1 MGVELDR
8 AQAALKRALEQ
19 MGYGYAAFDRV
30 KAELQEATRAL
41 SPEPVVGQPAEDPQA
56 GAVAAWQALK
66 AAAGSR
72 LAVGRVD
79 PLSPT
84 GLPPLLQAEWV
95 GAWLAVGNPTVQDA
109 RVLGEALRARRVWQ
123 VERPITVGLLCKH
136 LQALL
141 AEALTPAQQRPS
153 GPSDIE
159 APRERCGRDWCDGR
173 FHYEQD
179 PDQVRRPQTVPCP
192 RRGR

>member
-1 MGVELDR
+1 MSGVEHAR
-8 AQAALKRALEQ
+8 AALARAMDHLQRSQAEVAE
-19 MGYGYAAFDRV
+19 AA
-30 KAELQEATRAL
+30 RAL

-56 GAVAAWQALK
+56 GAVAALAALK
-66 AAAGSR
+66 EAAGSR

-109 RVLGEALRARRVWQ
+109 RCLGEALRARRVWK

-141 AEALTPAQQRPS
+141 AEAMAAPQTRPS

-159 APRERCGRDWCDGR
+159 PAREKSWAK
-173 FHYEQD
+173 
-179 PDQVRRPQTVPCP
+179 RRRLAAEKRARESVAAE
-192 RRGR
+192 